1 MPDRDTTRAWL
12 LPGPVRR
19 FREHLRAIRQL
30 ADETQAHVLENRRY
44 VIEAHAELAQA
55 AARIEARLRQLADR
69 VEAGMEA
76 EATQHEQLIEVLR
89 FIRSR
94 GDEQRR
100 RLHELRA
107 DPSYE
112 LPYGEPEPLVSVLM
126 RTYQDHELMRER
138 AIPSV
143 LAQTYQN
150 FEIVVVGDA
159 APEEARVAVESFGD
173 PRMRFWNRPYRGPY
187 PDDPESRWRVVGV
200 PPYNDGIH
208 LARGLWI
215 ALLDADDAFR
225 PEHLERLLAHARE
238 KRLELAYARVRVRAG
253 ENRPSRPT
261 PGIPDTETVGRF
273 PPEHGQFML
282 QSALCHHGLARI
294 FEADLADA
302 PLGLPQ
308 DWAVCLRMMEAGVLI
323 GMIDAETVDYYPATA
338 RSPVQR
344 SSRVRGSR
352 SRLDVGDLAVRN
364 GQRRQGPV
372 KLFTSALDDVKLLPH
387 FLRHYVR
394 AGIADFYIAA
404 PSELASEIAPLQA
417 DYRITLHT
425 TERSEMDESCRRSAL
440 AANHTDPMRERH
452 QDNDEWVVIVDL
464 DEFIDFDDE
473 SVEGTI
479 AAAEAEGANVVQGI
493 MYDRFSE
500 DGQPVDVEPDADL
513 AKLFPVRWRF
523 ARDIKRADDHKA
535 VLVKGLLRAAPVAEH
550 HRMIGERASDTVL
563 TIDHYRWTAG
573 SIEMLRERSQRFR
586 EAGSP
591 WWIEYE
597 RALEHYETYG
607 HFAWERFG
615 GELILP
621 ERERVP

>member
-1 MPDRDTTRAWL
+1 MSTRDSTRTRL
-12 LPGPVRR
+12 LPGPIRR
-19 FREHLRAIRQL
+19 FREHVRAIRQL

-44 VIEAHAELAQA
+44 LIEAHAELAQA
-55 AARIEARLRQLADR
+55 AARIEARLQELANQ
-69 VEAGMEA
+69 A
-76 EATQHEQLIEVLR
+76 EAAMDALAARHEQLIEILR
-89 FIRSR
+89 FINSR
-94 GDEQRR
+94 GHEQRQHLR
-100 RLHELRA
+100 ELRA
-107 DPSYE
+107 DPAYE
-112 LPYGEPEPLVSVLM
+112 LPYSEPEPLVSVVM
-126 RTYQDHELMRER
+126 RTYRDHDLLRER

-159 APEEARVAVESFGD
+159 APEEARIAVESFGD
-173 PRMRFWNRPYRGPY
+173 PRIRFWNRPYNGPY
-187 PDDPESRWRVVGV
+187 PDDPESRWRVIGV

-225 PEHLERLLAHARE
+225 PEHLERLLAHARAE
-238 KRLELAYARVRVRAG
+238 RLELAYSRVRVQAG
-253 ENRPSRPT
+253 EDRPSQPVV
-261 PGIPDTETVGRF
+261 GIPETDTVGAF

-282 QSALCHHGLARI
+282 QAALCHHAVSRI

-308 DWAVCLRMMEAGVLI
+308 DWAVCRRMMQAGMRI
-323 GMIDAETVDYYPATA
+323 GMLDAETVDYHPATVRTPRRRSGRDGSPA
-338 RSPVQR
+338 RPELST
-344 SSRVRGSR
+344 
-352 SRLDVGDLAVRN
+352 LALRN

-372 KLFTSALDDVKLLPH
+372 KVFTSVLDDTKLVPH

-404 PSELASEIAPLQA
+404 PSELVSEIAPLQA

-425 TERSEMDESCRRSAL
+425 TELSEMNESCRRSAL

-452 QDNDEWVVIVDL
+452 QDHDEWVVIVDL
-464 DEFIDFDDE
+464 DEFIEFDDD
-473 SVEGTI
+473 SVEGII
-479 AAAEAEGANVVQGI
+479 AAAEAEGANVVRGV

-550 HRMIGERASDTVL
+550 HRMIGERAGDTML
-563 TIDHYRWTAG
+563 TIDHYRWTTG
-573 SIEMLRERSQRFR
+573 SIEMLEERSQRFR

-607 HFAWERFG
+607 RFAWEQFG
-615 GELILP
+615 GELIVP
-621 ERERVP
+621 ARERVP